1 MVRVDPGL
9 AIIIQTAVLK
19 SSSLFILN
27 NIGNLA
33 RA

>member
-1 MVRVDPGL
+1 MMESDPRL
-9 AIIIQTAVLK
+9 ALVIQTAVLK

-33 RA
+33 RH